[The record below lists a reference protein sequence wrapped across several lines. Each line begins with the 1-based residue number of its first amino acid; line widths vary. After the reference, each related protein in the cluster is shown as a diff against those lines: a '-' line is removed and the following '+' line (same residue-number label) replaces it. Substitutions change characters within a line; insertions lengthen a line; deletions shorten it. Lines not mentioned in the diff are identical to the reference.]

1 MWHKIVWNHM
11 QQQFY
16 QLTKLW
22 NVCTFV
28 KMNNSKFRRENPFWF
43 KIEKFWDLEFIL
55 IWNKIFILRRSE
67 TVSRE
72 CYPSMTYT
80 RQPWFWNSILMIY
93 FWYWL
98 MVILLTRVI
107 KCLYNKI
114 CLGIVQQLGQ
124 NKPAEKLLAL
134 AIKSIA
140 IRPLGGLQKSVDSFI
155 LNRTYWTDGPSE
167 HGCFVRGGGQ
177 NCSLGCR
184 APRILDLILQWNLH
198 PQILSNTVVF
208 LSKKSCWWFPDARL
222 SLRIIVL
229 DRVVFRCYSQLF
241 PFFEENVTK
250 QSAHFHI
257 TIELFS
263 DWSDYYL

>member
-1 MWHKIVWNHM
+1 
-11 QQQFY
+11 
-16 QLTKLW
+16 
-22 NVCTFV
+22 
-28 KMNNSKFRRENPFWF
+28 
-43 KIEKFWDLEFIL
+43 
-55 IWNKIFILRRSE
+55 
-67 TVSRE
+67 
-72 CYPSMTYT
+72 
-80 RQPWFWNSILMIY
+80 
-93 FWYWL
+93 
-98 MVILLTRVI
+98 MVILLTRVV

-134 AIKSIA
+134 AITFIGIKTIAIKSIA
-140 IRPLGGLQKSVDSFI
+140 VRPFGERQKSVHSFKWS
-155 LNRTYWTDGPSE
+155 YGPSGD
-167 HGCFVRGGGQ
+167 GCFVRGGDQ
-177 NCSLGCR
+177 NCCFGWR
-184 APRILDLILQWNLH
+184 APRILDLILH
-198 PQILSNTVVF
+198 SQILSNIVVF